1 MSNRRPTLRRPALAL
16 VIALAAV
23 TMLAC
28 GSDGRPT
35 ISLRST
41 ATPATTLTSPAMSVP
56 ADDPVMSAAAFV
68 SVASPG
74 RPLPSF
80 WAGGPAMREAATFA
94 PANAALAAL
103 VMDEASGLV
112 LYEKDAHRQ
121 LSPASLTKI
130 ATAILAAEHGDLDRM
145 VTVDVDSRTMRGSTV
160 MGLIPGDRFTM
171 RDLLHGLMM
180 PSGNDA
186 ALAIGRAVS
195 GSDEAFVRE
204 MNQLSRRL
212 GLTDTNWANPH
223 GLNGTDHRTS
233 AYDLAILSRY
243 YMSFPDLRD
252 VVAKGAYS
260 ARGDRAVPMGTLN
273 PLFGYPGVDGL
284 KTGYTRLAGNTIV
297 TSRVKDGH
305 RIFVVILNDSARST
319 DAWALS
325 QWAFTSFRWPDVAAA
340 ER

>member
-1 MSNRRPTLRRPALAL
+1 MSNRRPTFRRPALAF
-16 VIALAAV
+16 VIALA
-23 TMLAC
+23 TITTLAC
-28 GSDGRPT
+28 GSNGSA
-35 ISLRST
+35 ISLWST
-41 ATPATTLTSPAMSVP
+41 ATPVATPTAAASNVP

-74 RPLPSF
+74 RPMPSF
-80 WAGGPAMREAATFA
+80 WTGGPAMREAAPAA
-94 PANAALAAL
+94 PVNSAVAAI

-130 ATAILAAEHGDLDRM
+130 ATAILAAEQGDLDR
-145 VTVDVDSRTMRGSTV
+145 VIAIDVDSRTMRGSTV

-233 AYDLAILSRY
+233 AYDLAILARY

-284 KTGYTRLAGNTIV
+284 KTGYTRLAGNTLV

-305 RIFVVILNDSARST
+305 RIFVVLLNDSARAS
-319 DAWALS
+319 DAWTLS
-325 QWAFTSFRWPDVAAA
+325 QWAFTAFRWPDVAAGQ
-340 ER
+340 R

>member
-16 VIALAAV
+16 VIALAAAP
-23 TMLAC
+23 MLAC

-68 SVASPG
+68 SVAPPG
-74 RPLPSF
+74 HPLPSF
-80 WAGGPAMREAATFA
+80 WAGGPAMREAATTA

-130 ATAILAAEHGDLDRM
+130 ATAILAAEHGDLDRTI
-145 VTVDVDSRTMRGSTV
+145 TVDVDSRTMRGSTV

-305 RIFVVILNDSARST
+305 RIFVVILNDSARSS

>member
-16 VIALAAV
+16 VITLAAT

-41 ATPATTLTSPAMSVP
+41 ATPAATLTSPAMSVP
-56 ADDPVMSAAAFV
+56 ADDPVMSVTAFV

-74 RPLPSF
+74 HPLPSF
-80 WAGGPAMREAATFA
+80 WAGVPAMRETATSA
-94 PANAALAAL
+94 SANAALAAI

-145 VTVDVDSRTMRGSTV
+145 ITVDVDSRTMRGSTV

-195 GSDEAFVRE
+195 GSDEGFVRE

-252 VVAKGAYS
+252 VVAKGVYS

-297 TSRVKDGH
+297 TSRMKDGH

-325 QWAFTSFRWPDVAAA
+325 QWAFTSFRWPDIAAA
-340 ER
+340 AP

>member
-1 MSNRRPTLRRPALAL
+1 MSNRRPTLHRPALAL
-16 VIALAAV
+16 VITLAAT

-41 ATPATTLTSPAMSVP
+41 ATPAATLTSPAMSVP
-56 ADDPVMSAAAFV
+56 ADGPVMSATAFV

-74 RPLPSF
+74 HPLPSF
-80 WAGGPAMREAATFA
+80 WAGVPAMRETATSA
-94 PANAALAAL
+94 SANAALAAI

-121 LSPASLTKI
+121 LPPASLTKI
-130 ATAILAAEHGDLDRM
+130 ATAILAADHGDLDRM
-145 VTVDVDSRTMRGSTV
+145 ITVDVDSRTMRGSTV

-195 GSDEAFVRE
+195 GSDEGFVRE

-212 GLTDTNWANPH
+212 GLTNTNWANPH

-252 VVAKGAYS
+252 VVAKGVYS

-319 DAWALS
+319 DALALS
-325 QWAFTSFRWPDVAAA
+325 QWAFTSFRWPDIAAVAH
-340 ER
+340 